1 MAVEAVTARRV
12 WAVSLVS
19 FLLMIVAAVVL
30 PLIGSAHIDYGR
42 AFAGQSPDMEILFG
56 VRLPRVLL
64 AILTGGAMASS
75 GVLFQA
81 LLRESLATPHT
92 LGVSAGA
99 SLGAVAAICLGFH
112 QIWFAS
118 LVGAAVTL
126 LLVMSIAAENRRM
139 SSFTLLMA
147 GTTLNFVCMALILF
161 FQNFATFGQSFA

>member
-1 MAVEAVTARRV
+1 MAVEPVTVRRL
-12 WAVSLVS
+12 WLVSLLS
-19 FLLMIVAAVVL
+19 FSAMLAAIAIL

-42 AFAGQSPDMEILFG
+42 AFGGLSPDMEILFG

-112 QIWFAS
+112 HIWFAS

-126 LLVMSIAAENRRM
+126 LLV
-139 SSFTLLMA
+139 
-147 GTTLNFVCMALILF
+147 
-161 FQNFATFGQSFA
+161 